1 MINSIFGSYIVL
13 EQDLSKK
20 AAAKYWKI
28 KCQFCGEEKS
38 IRSDYLKKNPICK
51 CQKDTMINHFFGDF
65 LVLNR
70 CKEKAK
76 DNCILYQCK
85 CIHCGHIENVAS
97 NVLRSNRKHC
107 SNCYIRKT
115 TLIDMVGQEYGFLK
129 VLSRDLS
136 VEHTGHENDSYW
148 LCKCMKCGSIKS
160 IRGVSLRKGLTKS
173 CGCVKS
179 HGEEI
184 ISKILTENNIIFEK
198 EYSFDNLIYKQK
210 LRFDFAIFNNDGTLS
225 HLVEYDGIQHFEQTN
240 WGTLEETQF
249 RDKIKNQYCIDNN
262 IKLIRLSNINDIT
275 LYSIMGKEKND
286 TQ

>member
-1 MINSIFGSYIVL
+1 MVNSIFGSYKVL
-13 EQDLSKK
+13 ERDYSRT
-20 AAAKYWKI
+20 AAARYWKI
-28 KCQFCGEEKS
+28 KCKFCGEEKS
-38 IRSDYLKKNPICK
+38 IRADALKKNPICK
-51 CQKDTMINHFFGDF
+51 CQKDKMIGNTFGDF

-107 SNCYIRKT
+107 NNCHIRKT
-115 TLIDMVGQEYGFLK
+115 TLIDMTGQEYGFLK

-136 VEHTGHENDSYW
+136 TEHTGHENDSYW

-160 IRGVSLRKGLTKS
+160 IRGISLRKGLTKS

-198 EYSFDNLIYKQK
+198 EYSFDDLIYKQK

-225 HLVEYDGIQHFEQTN
+225 HLIEYDGIQHFEQTN

-262 IKLIRLSNINDIT
+262 IKLIRLNNINDIT